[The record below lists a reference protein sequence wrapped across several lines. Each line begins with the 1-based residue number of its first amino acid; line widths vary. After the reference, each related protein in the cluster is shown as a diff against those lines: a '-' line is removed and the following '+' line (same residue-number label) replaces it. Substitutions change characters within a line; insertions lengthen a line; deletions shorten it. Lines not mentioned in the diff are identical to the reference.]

1 MIRGASPCQARTFR
15 SFPLSVRFG
24 AHGGQAVEGIANLA
38 ASIGQFRLIAPFQD
52 LGTVGERQAIERFGK
67 GKHIETWRS
76 SATADFLDSDCGL
89 RRKAMTGDLVE
100 IEVEGG
106 KGIIMPQRVVA
117 AAPAAKLSATEQR
130 ALARAHKKITAINDD
145 WVNSKG
151 LTLDEANA
159 AAKAGLIAED
169 QRWWWLESWQEG
181 EREVERDIKAGR
193 VSGPFENAEEL
204 LAHLHQQV

>member
-1 MIRGASPCQARTFR
+1 M
-15 SFPLSVRFG
+15 PLAKLKPQGQITIPKPVRD
-24 AHGGQAVEGIANLA
+24 V
-38 ASIGQFRLIAPFQD
+38 
-52 LGTVGERQAIERFGK
+52 LGL
-67 GKHIETWRS
+67 S
-76 SATADFLDSDCGL
+76 
-89 RRKAMTGDLVE
+89 TGDLVE

-181 EREVERDIKAGR
+181 EREVECDIKAGR